1 VRSTAPY
8 LGRIFLAC
16 GEIMKRNYQTDASYS
31 ITDQDLIKQ
40 IAFHEAGH
48 AAAIYLYNKQKQL
61 PPVHFQISIKALD
74 RLRDSSLNDCS
85 FFHDQFAAVVEGGR
99 LIHSLPVALIES
111 ADYFSSAEQDAYQAA
126 FEADMINLLIGP
138 LAEAKHVALR
148 DGEEFNARLVNI
160 DALHN
165 YGGTSDLNKVY
176 EYLSIYI
183 AARSRHKEKIAELFD
198 QAFQF
203 INSANHWKSIECLA
217 GYILNNKENVIGC
230 EEAIAVLD
238 QSTATR
244 LKC

>member
-1 VRSTAPY
+1 
-8 LGRIFLAC
+8 
-16 GEIMKRNYQTDASYS
+16 MKRNYQTDASYS

-61 PPVHFQISIKALD
+61 PPVYFQITIKALD
-74 RLRDSSLNDCS
+74 RLTDSPLNICS
-85 FFHDQFAAVVEGGR
+85 FSHDRFAAVVEGGR
-99 LIHSLPVALIES
+99 LIHSLPVALLES
-111 ADYFSSAEQDAYQAA
+111 ADYFSVVEQDAYQTA

-148 DGEEFNARLVNI
+148 DGEQFNAQLVNI
-160 DALHN
+160 NALHN

-176 EYLSIYI
+176 EYLDIYI

-198 QAFQF
+198 TAFQF
-203 INSANHWKSIECLA
+203 INHPSHWKSVERLA
-217 GYILNNKENVIGC
+217 GYILNNKENIIGC

-238 QSTATR
+238 ESNSTWV
-244 LKC
+244 KC